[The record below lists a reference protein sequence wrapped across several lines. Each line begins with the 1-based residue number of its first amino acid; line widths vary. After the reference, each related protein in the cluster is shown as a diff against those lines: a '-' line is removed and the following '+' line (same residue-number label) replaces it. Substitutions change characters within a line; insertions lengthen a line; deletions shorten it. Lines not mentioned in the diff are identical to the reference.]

1 MKVSVVI
8 PTRGRPSELSTLLS
22 ALQRQTRVL
31 KSVVVIDS
39 SEDSTTKDLVLSQ
52 FPEVEYLYSAI
63 ASAAVQRNLGL
74 DFISRNRPDFVVFLD
89 DDVVPSD
96 TYISDL
102 LSNFSDA
109 SILGVSG
116 VAVEVMPKRTS
127 LNESKHAE
135 RFKRLFLLASR
146 KQGKLLRSG
155 VPIPVSSHSVEKLET
170 EWLIGCS
177 AWRYKTVKDVRF
189 EVDFKGYSLGED
201 VIFSYRVSKLG
212 RLIVDPQVKLPH
224 SESKTN
230 RPGQFLYWRK
240 WMNYRWRLCKLGPV
254 SEIRII
260 AFFWSSL
267 GQFIIN
273 TGKVLS
279 LRKGAMGGI
288 FGIMFGLADVLGLT
302 REN

>member
-1 MKVSVVI
+1 MVI
-8 PTRGRPSELSTLLS
+8 PTRGRPSELSILLS
-22 ALQRQTRVL
+22 ALQGQTRVL

-39 SEDSTTKDLVLSQ
+39 SEDSTTKEVVLSQ
-52 FPEVEYLYSAI
+52 FPEVEYVYSAI

-74 DFISRNRPDFVVFLD
+74 DFISRNPPDFVVFLD

-127 LNESKHAE
+127 LNESKHVE
-135 RFKRLFLLASR
+135 QFKRLFLLASR

-155 VPIPVSSHSVEKLET
+155 VPIPVSSRSVEKLET

-177 AWRYKTVKDVRF
+177 AWRYETIKEVRF

-224 SESKTN
+224 SESQTN
-230 RPGQFLYWRK
+230 RPEQFLYWRK
-240 WMNYRWRLCKLGPV
+240 WMNYRWRLCKLGPAN
-254 SEIRII
+254 EIRIV
-260 AFFWSSL
+260 AFFWSSM

-288 FGIMFGLADVLGLT
+288 FGIMFGLADISGLT